1 MIIEP
6 MGSRVLIRPIEQ
18 ETMTKSGLIL
28 PDSAKEKPQRGKIE
42 AVGDEEEMMVD
53 LSVGDVVI
61 YAKYSGSEITIDDV
75 KYLILDA
82 GDILAR
88 LRE

>member
-42 AVGDEEEMMVD
+42 AVGDEEEMIVD